1 MQWFNQQKKWSVENE
16 KITIFMTPHTD
27 YWRLTHYLF
36 TVDDGLFY
44 YEMLGGEFEVKVKI
58 TGDHKSR
65 FDQLG
70 IMLRID
76 EKTWI

>member
-1 MQWFNQQKKWSVENE
+1 
-16 KITIFMTPHTD
+16 MTSHTD
-27 YWRLTHYLF
+27 YWRLTHYGF
-36 TVDDGLFY
+36 TVDDGSFY